1 MKTEGL
7 VSGVNKLVAPEI
19 ALMGFELIELDFTGG
34 ILRLTIDKPGGVT
47 LDDCVSVN
55 RRVSLLLDSQDPIKG
70 SYRLEVSS
78 PGLTRR
84 LKTLKEFDHF
94 TGRRVKIHTK
104 EGIVRGT
111 IKGLAGDNEL
121 FIDIDGSE
129 ILLHMQDIIKA
140 NLEFDF

>member
-7 VSGVNKLVAPEI
+7 VSSVNKLVAPEI
-19 ALMGFELIELDFTGG
+19 ALMGYELIDLDFTGG
-34 ILRLTIDKPGGVT
+34 VLRLTIDKPGGVT
-47 LDDCVSVN
+47 LDDCVAVN

-94 TGRRVKIHTK
+94 TGRRVKIQTK

-121 FIDIDGSE
+121 FIDSDGSE
-129 ILLHMQDIIKA
+129 IMLHMQDIIKA

>member
-1 MKTEGL
+1 M
-7 VSGVNKLVAPEI
+7 
-19 ALMGFELIELDFTGG
+19 
-34 ILRLTIDKPGGVT
+34 
-47 LDDCVSVN
+47 
-55 RRVSLLLDSQDPIKG
+55 SLLLDSQDPIKG

>member
-1 MKTEGL
+1 M
-7 VSGVNKLVAPEI
+7 NKLVAPEI
-19 ALMGFELIELDFTGG
+19 ALMGYELIELDFTGG

-47 LDDCVSVN
+47 LDDCVAVN

-84 LKTLKEFDHF
+84 LKTYKEFDHF
-94 TGRRVKIHTK
+94 TGRRVKIQTK

-121 FIDIDGSE
+121 FIDSDGSE

>member
-7 VSGVNKLVAPEI
+7 VQDVNKLVSPEI
-19 ALMGFELIELDFTGG
+19 ALMGCELIELDFTGG

-47 LDDCVSVN
+47 LDDCVAVN
-55 RRVSLLLDSQDPIKG
+55 KRVSLLLDSQDPIKG

-84 LKTLKEFDHF
+84 LKTLKDFDHF
-94 TGRRVKIHTK
+94 AGRKVKIHTK

-111 IKGLAGDNEL
+111 IKGLAGDSEL